1 MMRGLT
7 VDVYFSQR
15 PGQLRED
22 RKERTTV
29 AQSKTRIEQ
38 REHGSVQVIAR
49 AAEILRALT
58 DQPDG
63 LSLSQIAK
71 KVGLARSTVHRIVIA
86 LEAEHFVIPTSPTG
100 RIRLGPGLLH
110 LAASVRSELHREAHP
125 YLEQLSREVNETVD
139 LAILHADTVLFIDQ
153 VAAPQRLQAISAI
166 GSAFPLY
173 CTANGKAILAEL
185 PPEQVER
192 ILPQELHPL
201 TPHTITSRQ
210 QLLAELEHIRVKGV
224 AYDRE
229 EHTAGIC
236 AVGVALRD
244 PMGSLAAVTIPL
256 PSARFY
262 GHEQELAVTLLQTC
276 ERIKRRIGTV

>member
-1 MMRGLT
+1 M
-7 VDVYFSQR
+7 V
-15 PGQLRED
+15 
-22 RKERTTV
+22 
-29 AQSKTRIEQ
+29 
-38 REHGSVQVIAR
+38 
-49 AAEILRALT
+49 
-58 DQPDG
+58 
-63 LSLSQIAK
+63 K
-71 KVGLARSTVHRIVIA
+71 KGPTKAGLARSTVHRIVIA

-125 YLEQLSREVNETVD
+125 YPEQLSREVNETVD

-153 VAAPQRLQAISAI
+153 VAAPQRLQAISAT

-173 CTANGKAILAEL
+173 CTANGKVVLTEL
-185 PPEQVER
+185 SPEQ
-192 ILPQELHPL
+192 I
-201 TPHTITSRQ
+201 
-210 QLLAELEHIRVKGV
+210 EHIRVEGV

-236 AVGVALRD
+236 AVGVALHD

-262 GHEQELAVTLLQTC
+262 GHEQELAATLLQTC
-276 ERIKRRIGTV
+276 ERIKRRIGTA